1 MVTIIKVWVPVV
13 AGFLSFILCLPIFAA
28 EPTAPAAETKLQGI
42 AVFDLEPI
50 NGVSADLAKLLTE
63 SLLTRL
69 NKSRYFESVVGGS
82 DIRAMLDMEQQK
94 QVLGCGNEQCL
105 AELGGALGVPLMMN
119 PTLGLVGGR
128 FVLNLKV
135 IAVEEAKA
143 KARAEGVFDNEGDL
157 LSGLPKVVDEL
168 LAEMGGKHPS
178 VAEPGLKRNGPLKW
192 IGIGSTLTGVVAA
205 AYGFSQAQ
213 EAYEAQ
219 LRAPTDFERDRHEK
233 DGDSAQAVGLV
244 GSAVLVGGLVVWGLS
259 LIM

>member
-1 MVTIIKVWVPVV
+1 MLAV
-13 AGFLSFILCLPIFAA
+13 
-28 EPTAPAAETKLQGI
+28 EPTAAVAKPKPQGI
-42 AVFDLEPI
+42 AVFDLEPV

-69 NKSRYFESVVGGS
+69 AKSRRFASVVGGS

-128 FVLNLKV
+128 YVLNLKV

-157 LSGLPKVVDEL
+157 LSGLPSVVEEL
-168 LAEMGGKHPS
+168 LAEMGGKAPAIAKPKPRS
-178 VAEPGLKRNGPLKW
+178 NAPLKW
-192 IGIGSTLTGVVAA
+192 VGVGTALTGVVAA
-205 AYGFSQAQ
+205 AYGFSQVQASEDAKDQ
-213 EAYEAQ
+213 RLPNGR
-219 LRAPTDFERDRHEK
+219 LRTPNELAELDAVKKSMQT
-233 DGDSAQAVGLV
+233 VGLI
-244 GSAVLVGGLVVWGLS
+244 GSTMLVGGLVAWGLS
-259 LIM
+259 LIQ